1 MIKFTIQVDGDEFVF
16 TQSSAIG
23 DNPTPDEFR
32 VLLDSF
38 KDGSAK
44 CELKIALKKLCTDRN
59 LDAGELLRE

>member
-1 MIKFTIQVDGDEFVF
+1 MIRFTIQVDGDKFVI

-32 VLLDSF
+32 VLLDSL

-44 CELKIALKKLCTDRN
+44 CELKIVLMKLCADLG
-59 LDAGELLRE
+59 LDAGVLLRE